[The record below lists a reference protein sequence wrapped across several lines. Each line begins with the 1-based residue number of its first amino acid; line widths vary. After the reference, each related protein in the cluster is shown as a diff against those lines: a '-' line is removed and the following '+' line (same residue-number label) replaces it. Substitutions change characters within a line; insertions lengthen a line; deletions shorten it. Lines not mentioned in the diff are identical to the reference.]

1 MMARAG
7 ARQTKSKKKANVKPR
22 KVGKQQAPLAN
33 KPNGKTARSAK
44 TRKRLVEAT
53 IKLVAEIGVD
63 AVSVSEVARRAGVTR
78 PGAYYHFK
86 SREELME
93 AVADELDDQLLKIVE
108 GSMDV
113 EDVYSFPADIA
124 AEDEDLIRLR
134 ILKMLEHG
142 SVADVLVT
150 QRKKVFRA
158 NSRKGRLQHGVDP
171 EMAAIIAST
180 SLVAAYLAVSEGKT
194 KSQRH
199 KLAKRFGKTYH
210 HMLFYGVLDPK
221 NDAWPHVPDYPELG
235 DED

>member
-1 MMARAG
+1 MTRVGEKKGTSKAAG
-7 ARQTKSKKKANVKPR
+7 KAKAVKAG
-22 KVGKQQAPLAN
+22 KVQSEAEI
-33 KPNGKTARSAK
+33 KPNGKTARSVK

-53 IKLVAEIGVD
+53 IKLVAEVGVD

-86 SREELME
+86 SREELMA
-93 AVADELDDQLLKIVE
+93 AVADELDEQLLKIVE

-124 AEDEDLIRLR
+124 AEDQDLIRLR

-142 SVADVLVT
+142 SVADVLIT

-158 NSRKGRLQHGVDP
+158 NARKGRLQAGVDP
-171 EMAAIIAST
+171 EIAAIIAST

-199 KLAKRFGKTYH
+199 QLAKRFGKTYH

-221 NDAWPHVPDYPELG
+221 STAWPDVPDYPEL
-235 DED
+235 DVKD

>member
-1 MMARAG
+1 MAGKAKPVKAG
-7 ARQTKSKKKANVKPR
+7 KLQPEAEM
-22 KVGKQQAPLAN
+22 
-33 KPNGKTARSAK
+33 KPNGKTARSVK

-53 IKLVAEIGVD
+53 IKLVAEVGVD

-86 SREELME
+86 SREELMA
-93 AVADELDDQLLKIVE
+93 AVADELDEQLLKIVE

-124 AEDEDLIRLR
+124 AEDQDLIRLR

-142 SVADVLVT
+142 SVADVLIT

-158 NSRKGRLQHGVDP
+158 NARKGRLQAGVDP
-171 EMAAIIAST
+171 EIAAIIAST

-221 NDAWPHVPDYPELG
+221 SAAWPDVPDYPEL
-235 DED
+235 DVKD

>member
-1 MMARAG
+1 MASKAKPVKAG
-7 ARQTKSKKKANVKPR
+7 KLQPEAEM
-22 KVGKQQAPLAN
+22 
-33 KPNGKTARSAK
+33 KPNGKTARSVK

-53 IKLVAEIGVD
+53 IKLVAEVGVD

-86 SREELME
+86 SREELMA
-93 AVADELDDQLLKIVE
+93 AVADELDEQLLKIVE

-124 AEDEDLIRLR
+124 AEDQDLIRLR

-142 SVADVLVT
+142 SVADVLIT

-158 NSRKGRLQHGVDP
+158 NARKGRLQAGVDP
-171 EMAAIIAST
+171 EIAAIIAST

-221 NDAWPHVPDYPELG
+221 SAAWPDVPDYPEL
-235 DED
+235 DVKD

>member
-1 MMARAG
+1 M
-7 ARQTKSKKKANVKPR
+7 V
-22 KVGKQQAPLAN
+22 KVGEKKGTSKVAGKAKPVKAGKLQPEAEM
-33 KPNGKTARSAK
+33 KPNGKTARSVK

-53 IKLVAEIGVD
+53 IKLVAEVGVD

-86 SREELME
+86 SREELMA
-93 AVADELDDQLLKIVE
+93 AVADELDEQLLKIVE

-124 AEDEDLIRLR
+124 AEDQDLIRLR

-142 SVADVLVT
+142 SVADVLIT

-158 NSRKGRLQHGVDP
+158 NARKGRLQAGVDP
-171 EMAAIIAST
+171 EIAAIIAST

-221 NDAWPHVPDYPELG
+221 SAAWPDVPDYPEL
-235 DED
+235 DVKD